1 MKFYRHFYVLTQKK
15 LSVKF
20 SGFVVFYLCLFSTNC
35 FKLGKCTDFKVYF
48 PSLLTNFC
56 LLKWWKDLY
65 TCNDEFICV
74 VTLVSKSTN
83 LMAMKCL
90 AESPQSL
97 SVTTELRVE
106 TVEFLFIK

>member
-1 MKFYRHFYVLTQKK
+1 MGLWFFI
-15 LSVKF
+15 
-20 SGFVVFYLCLFSTNC
+20 FVC
-35 FKLGKCTDFKVYF
+35 FQQIAYKLGKCTDFKVYF
-48 PSLLTNFC
+48 PSLLINFC

-90 AESPQSL
+90 AESSQSL
-97 SVTTELRVE
+97 SAITELRVE

>member
-1 MKFYRHFYVLTQKK
+1 MFWGKK
-15 LSVKF
+15 LSVRF
-20 SGFVVFYLCLFSTNC
+20 SGFVVLIYIFVC
-35 FKLGKCTDFKVYF
+35 FQQINYKLGKCTDFKVSF

-56 LLKWWKDLY
+56 LLKPWKDLY

-83 LMAMKCL
+83 LIAVKCL
-90 AESPQSL
+90 AESAQSL
-97 SVTTELRVE
+97 SAITELRVD